1 MYSSSTV
8 NDIVGSI
15 IDGAQNALVAYSDI
29 FLLMG
34 GLVLAFV
41 IMEYLS
47 TLFFT
52 SKGDTMESN
61 RDSEIIR

>member
-8 NDIVGSI
+8 NDIVCSI